1 MDSRR
6 LTEPELQAIEDR
18 LKQTS
23 PGPWHSEADQVFAR
37 DEVLADICCGAIE
50 QAMADATFV
59 AHSREDVERLLV
71 EVRYLRG
78 ELARY
83 RGRQS
88 S

>member
-6 LTEPELQAIEDR
+6 LSEPELQAIQDR

-23 PGPWHSEADQVFAR
+23 PGPWHSEGDQVFTR

-50 QAMADATFV
+50 QAMADATFF

-71 EVRYLRG
+71 EVHFLRE
-78 ELARY
+78 ELKRSH
-83 RGRQS
+83 GR
-88 S
+88 

>member
-6 LTEPELQAIEDR
+6 LSEPELQAIEDR
-18 LKQTS
+18 LKHTS

-50 QAMADATFV
+50 QAMADATFF

-71 EVRYLRG
+71 EVRFLHDELKRSRG
-78 ELARY
+78 H
-83 RGRQS
+83 
-88 S
+88 

>member
-6 LTEPELQAIEDR
+6 LTDPELRAIEER
-18 LKQTS
+18 LKATS

-50 QAMADATFV
+50 QAMADATFF

-71 EVRYLRG
+71 EIQALKD
-78 ELARY
+78 ELKQH
-83 RGRQS
+83 RGR
-88 S
+88 

>member
-50 QAMADATFV
+50 QAMADAAFF
-59 AHSREDVERLLV
+59 AHCREDVERLLV
-71 EVRYLRG
+71 EVRSLRD
-78 ELARY
+78 ELGKH

-88 S
+88 G